1 MKVDVWFMPDNQVS
15 VEADNGLYLAG
26 TVEEVKDELVDMSK
40 RLETMQE
47 VVKTALARILYTPMG
62 WD

>member
-26 TVEEVKDELVDMSK
+26 TVEEVKAELVK
-40 RLETMQE
+40 RAEELETMQE
-47 VVKTALARILYTPMG
+47 AVKTALARILYTPMG